1 MKKSIINFGRTLLL
15 FCSIPFLSGCSDELS
30 GDDNPGNGGGKVE
43 PVTLSLDKVTATTA
57 TFSGHLDI
65 PSADIPY
72 SQVTIYYSDAE
83 TFNMNDAKKKSATS
97 FDENQDYTITLK
109 ELKYGAKY
117 HYCMVAD
124 IKQAEKVYGEVL
136 VLIK

>member
-1 MKKSIINFGRTLLL
+1 MELQILTLSINSISMKKSINYSGRILLL
-15 FCSIPFLSGCSDELS
+15 FCSIPFLSGCSDELF

-109 ELKYGAKY
+109 NSSMEQSTTIVWLPT
-117 HYCMVAD
+117 
-124 IKQAEKVYGEVL
+124 
-136 VLIK
+136 